1 MPESGATVEG
11 DSAGGDSPPWLPPRR
26 ELEAVQVMDPLLAP
40 RPQPVRRHSTAVPA
54 RRLSRPYRSSPLAG
68 PALSP
73 SGALADPPRVSS
85 SPNLNTLSTLPPRR
99 ATVTARSEHVP
110 RPSTS
115 PAPSTPPSKRSSLS
129 LRFSR
134 RASYSPS
141 TSASSSSSSSSSSPP
156 PPVPDLPSRRRR
168 CSIAAAAAAPSTSR
182 DPAENWLSATAAPKF
197 SRLGLAADGVV
208 LPVSAKAY
216 AASISS
222 RRDRPERPS
231 SPISVRSADSA
242 DSRSALSLARR
253 PSDTSL
259 DTSPPA
265 STGSS
270 SRSPRVHWSPS
281 PDDQEE
287 GDATTAITP
296 AAVAPGKRPR
306 PRSLR
311 RAWNKLL
318 LALRV
323 PRVRAP

>member
-1 MPESGATVEG
+1 M
-11 DSAGGDSPPWLPPRR
+11 
-26 ELEAVQVMDPLLAP
+26 QIMDPLLAP

-73 SGALADPPRVSS
+73 SAALAEHTEPPRVSS
-85 SPNLNTLSTLPPRR
+85 SPNLNTLPPLPVFLSEQRPRVRR
-99 ATVTARSEHVP
+99 ATITAHSDPAVVDLARLAAEEILSARSERVP

-115 PAPSTPPSKRSSLS
+115 PAPSPTPSKRSSLS

-141 TSASSSSSSSSSSPP
+141 ASASSSSSSPPSPI
-156 PPVPDLPSRRRR
+156 PDLPSRRR
-168 CSIAAAAAAPSTSR
+168 SIVVAAPSTSR
-182 DPAENWLSATAAPKF
+182 NPAENWLSATAAPKF

-216 AASISS
+216 AASVSS
-222 RRDRPERPS
+222 RRSRPSRPS
-231 SPISVRSADSA
+231 SPTSVRSADSA
-242 DSRSALSLARR
+242 SSRSALSLARR
-253 PSDTSL
+253 ASDTSL

-270 SRSPRVHWSPS
+270 SRSPRVHWSAS
-281 PDDQEE
+281 ADGEE
-287 GDATTAITP
+287 GDTTTAITP

-306 PRSLR
+306 PRPRPLR